1 MTMSGKF
8 EVLFHIKGD
17 KAKIINFRNIPTE
30 RELVQRYG
38 VEAVSEYDNQQPFC
52 YRYPKDSRS
61 PLPSLYIER
70 DRYSSF
76 HYYIW
81 QEITLDRMKEIE
93 ELLPKAYENYCRVFG
108 IDKEKQETVR

>member
-30 RELVQRYG
+30 RELIQRYG
-38 VEAVSEYDNQQPFC
+38 VKAVSEYDDQQPFC
-52 YRYPKDSRS
+52 YYYPKDKQT
-61 PLPSLYIER
+61 PIPYLYIEL
-70 DRYSSF
+70 DRYSSLLY
-76 HYYIW
+76 HIW
-81 QEITLDRMKEIE
+81 QEITLDQMKEIE
-93 ELLPKAYENYCRVFG
+93 ELLPKAYENYCRVFW